1 MSTYDRAAGIV
12 AALNGAGIRATTDPS
27 AAAPPCVLITPP
39 GRSYTLPCGFS
50 ARWQLA
56 AIAPAALGADR
67 SSWAQLETL
76 VDAVADV
83 VDLEGAELVSYQ
95 LNGTG
100 YPAFLLTFEEAIS

>member
-1 MSTYDRAAGIV
+1 MSTFDRAAGIV
-12 AALNGAGIRATTDPS
+12 AALNGAGIRATTDPG
-27 AAAPPCVLITPP
+27 AASPPCVLVVPP
-39 GRSYTLPCGFS
+39 ARTYDLPCGFT

-67 SSWAQLETL
+67 NSWAQLEAL

-83 VDLEGAELVSYQ
+83 VDLQGAELVTYT

-100 YPAFLLTFEEAIS
+100 YPAFLLTFEEVI